1 MDAQTGTE
9 LVKLL
14 LQVVTA
20 DHVVSLAERQALDA
34 AAKRLGGLPAEDLVR
49 RSLDDGLP
57 LPAPNMGLL
66 KQHRTVVL
74 LEVARVGG
82 VDGFA
87 SDELDLVH
95 LIAEMLG

>member
-34 AAKRLGGLPAEDLVR
+34 AAQRLGGLPAEDVVR
-49 RSLDDGLP
+49 RALDDGQP

-66 KQHRTVVL
+66 KKHRTLVL

-87 SDELDLVH
+87 SEELDLVH
-95 LIAEMLG
+95 LIGEMLG